1 MHCITKHRNL
11 LRANKTEIFFFC
23 FSPGPA
29 QFKMCYDNAATDCNG
44 SAVVNLTTAM
54 ECCLSDGYWFDDEVG
69 QCHQCI
75 GKQMLVRAIHV
86 EMYPLLH
93 CFSV

>member
-1 MHCITKHRNL
+1 MHCITQKSARSKEA
-11 LRANKTEIFFFC
+11 RDTFFC
-23 FSPGPA
+23 FPPGPV
-29 QFKMCYDNAATDCNG
+29 QFKMCYDNAATHCNG
-44 SAVVNLTTAM
+44 TAVLNVSTASD
-54 ECCLSDGYWFDDEVG
+54 CCLGAGYWFDDEAG
-69 QCHQCI
+69 TCHQCI